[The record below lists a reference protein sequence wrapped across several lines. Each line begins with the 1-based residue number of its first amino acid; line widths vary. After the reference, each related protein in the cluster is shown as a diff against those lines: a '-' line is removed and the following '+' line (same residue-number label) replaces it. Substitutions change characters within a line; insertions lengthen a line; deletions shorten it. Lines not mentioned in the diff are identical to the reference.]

1 MRGDDMPIP
10 KEILAVERPKNSI
23 VIAYGKN
30 RDLYAVRARIGCR
43 SDGDRRLPV
52 NGPTIGHIADGR
64 FVPLEEEVSSSVSLS
79 AVDLK
84 DWAGIQLSQKL
95 FASMIDELSEFYSG
109 HDALRL
115 WCIAVLR
122 VCFGGIKDYELKDS
136 YEESFLS
143 ELYPG
148 VALSKNTVSAFLND
162 LGRSCS
168 KITLFMRSRAARVG
182 LDHHVLI
189 DGTLKSDESKE
200 NSLSDFSRKARTKGT
215 RDISVLFAFD
225 LEAMEPVCSKCFPGN
240 MLDVTA
246 YSEFISEHHITKG
259 IVVADKGFPQS
270 AAKQHFMD
278 NPDLHYLNPLK
289 RDSKTASELHMLE
302 FTGLLSGSDGITYRK
317 EKASDG
323 RWLYSFRDT
332 GRASKEERD
341 WLKRSGKKKDYRLAD
356 LQKARA
362 AFGTVFLECDMD
374 LEPETIY
381 KAYSKRWE
389 IEIVMRFYKSAL
401 EFDETRVHDDYGV
414 IGSEFCDF
422 LSSVLTFR
430 MIRAFDDAKLLE
442 EMPYKRIMKILAR
455 AKMFN
460 DPSYGWRLIRI
471 NPSCGEILKRLDIH
485 PTEKLQ
491 PKKKRGRP
499 PKIKYV

>member
-1 MRGDDMPIP
+1 MPIP

-30 RDLYAVRARIGCR
+30 RDRYAVRARIGCR

-52 NGPTIGHIADGR
+52 NGPTIGHIVGGR
-64 FVPLEEEVSSSVSLS
+64 YVPLEEEACRPVSAS

-84 DWAGIQLSQKL
+84 DWANVVLAQKL
-95 FASMIDELSEFYSG
+95 FGNMLDELREVYDSD
-109 HDALRL
+109 DALKI

-122 VCFGGIKDYELKDS
+122 VCFGGIKDCELKDA

-143 ELYPG
+143 ELHPG
-148 VALSKNTVSAFLND
+148 VALSRNTVSAFLND
-162 LGRSCS
+162 LGRTCS
-168 KITLFMRSRAARVG
+168 KITLFMRSRTARVG
-182 LDHHVLI
+182 LDHHLLI
-189 DGTLKSDESKE
+189 DGTLKSDESRV

-215 RDISVLFAFD
+215 RDISVLYAYD
-225 LEAMEPVCSKCFPGN
+225 LEAEEPVCSKCFPGN

-246 YSEFISEHHITKG
+246 YNEFISVHHITKG

-270 AAKQHFMD
+270 AAKQHFQE

-289 RDSKTASELHMLE
+289 RDSRMASDLHMLE
-302 FTGLLSGSDGITYRK
+302 FTALLGGYEGITYRK
-317 EKASDG
+317 ERAPDG
-323 RWLYSFRDT
+323 RFLYSFRDAY
-332 GRASKEERD
+332 RAAKEESD
-341 WLKRSGKKKDYRLAD
+341 WLKRSRKKNDYSLAG

-362 AFGTVFLECDMD
+362 VFGTVVLECDLD
-374 LEPETIY
+374 TDAETIY

-389 IEIVMRFYKSAL
+389 IELVMRFYKSAL
-401 EFDETRVHDDYGV
+401 EFDETRVHDDYSV

-430 MIRAFDDAKLLE
+430 MIRAFDEAKLLE
-442 EMPYKRIMKILAR
+442 QMTYKKIMKILAR

-460 DPSYGWRLIRI
+460 DPARGWHLIRI
-471 NPSCGEILKRLDIH
+471 NPSYEEILKRLDIH

-499 PKIKYV
+499 PKIKRV

>member
-1 MRGDDMPIP
+1 MPIP

-52 NGPTIGHIADGR
+52 NGPTIGHIRDGR
-64 FVPLEEEVSSSVSLS
+64 YVPMEEDSSSPVSLS

-84 DWAGIQLSQKL
+84 DWATIQLSQKL
-95 FASMIDELSEFYSG
+95 FADMIDELSEVYSR

-122 VCFGGIKDYELKDS
+122 VCFSGIKDYELKDS

-143 ELYPG
+143 EMYPG
-148 VALSKNTVSAFLND
+148 VALSRNTVSTFLND

-168 KITLFMRSRAARVG
+168 RITLFMRNRAARVG
-182 LDHHVLI
+182 MDHHVLI
-189 DGTLKSDESKE
+189 DGTLKSNESRV

-270 AAKQHFMD
+270 AAKRYFMD

-289 RDSKTASELHMLE
+289 RDSKVAAELHMLE
-302 FTGLLSGSDGITYRK
+302 FTGLLSGHDGITFRK
-317 EKASDG
+317 EKTPDG
-323 RWLYSFRDT
+323 RWLYSFRDAD
-332 GRASKEERD
+332 RASKEERD
-341 WLKRSGKKKDYRLAD
+341 WLKRSGKKKDYLLAE
-356 LQKARA
+356 LQKARVV
-362 AFGTVFLECDMD
+362 FGTVVLECDMD
-374 LEPETIY
+374 IEPGIIY

-389 IEIVMRFYKSAL
+389 IELVMRFYKSAL
-401 EFDETRVHDDYGV
+401 EFDETRVHDDYSV

-430 MIRAFDDAKLLE
+430 MIHAFDKAKILE
-442 EMPYKRIMKILAR
+442 EMPYKRIMKILVR

-460 DPSYGWRLIRI
+460 APDYGWRLIRI
-471 NPSCGEILKRLDIH
+471 NPSYEEILKRLDIH
-485 PTEKLQ
+485 PTEKLH

-499 PKIKYV
+499 PKNKLV

>member
-1 MRGDDMPIP
+1 MPIP

-23 VIAYGKN
+23 VIVYGKY
-30 RDLYAVRARIGCR
+30 RDRYAVRARIGCR
-43 SDGDRRLPV
+43 SDGDRRLPI
-52 NGPTIGHIADGR
+52 NGPTIGHITDGR
-64 FVPLEEEVSSSVSLS
+64 YIPLEENPVSPVLLS
-79 AVDLK
+79 AIDLK
-84 DWAGIQLSQKL
+84 DWAAIQLSQKL
-95 FASMIDELSEFYSG
+95 YADMIDELCAVYTR
-109 HDALRL
+109 HDALML

-122 VCFGGIKDYELKDS
+122 VCFGGIKNYELKDS

-148 VALSKNTVSAFLND
+148 VALSKNTVSTFLNN

-168 KITLFMRSRAARVG
+168 KITLFMRNRAAQVG
-182 LDHHVLI
+182 IDHHVLI
-189 DGTLKSDESKE
+189 DGTLKSDESKV

-246 YSEFISEHHITKG
+246 YNEFIAEHHITRG
-259 IVVADKGFPQS
+259 IIVADKGFPQS
-270 AAKQHFMD
+270 AAKHHFAD
-278 NPDLHYLNPLK
+278 NPDLHYLNPLR
-289 RDSKTASELHMLE
+289 RDSRIASELHMLE
-302 FTGLLSGSDGITYRK
+302 FTGLLCGYEGITYRK
-317 EKASDG
+317 EQAADG
-323 RWLYSFRDT
+323 RWIYSFRDAS
-332 GRASKEERD
+332 RASQEERD
-341 WLKRSGKKKDYRLAD
+341 WLKRSGIKKNYRLAD
-356 LQKARA
+356 LQKASA
-362 AFGTVFLECDMD
+362 VFGTVFLECDLD
-374 LEPETIY
+374 IEPEIIY
-381 KAYSKRWE
+381 KTYAMRWE
-389 IEIVMRFYKSAL
+389 IELVMRFYKSAL
-401 EFDETRVHDDYGV
+401 EFDETRVHDDYSV

-430 MIRAFDDAKLLE
+430 MIRAFDKVKLLE

-460 DPSYGWRLIRI
+460 DPDYGWRLIRI
-471 NPSCGEILKRLDIH
+471 HPSYEEILKRLEIH

-499 PKIKYV
+499 PKHKNV

>member
-1 MRGDDMPIP
+1 MPIP

-30 RDLYAVRARIGCR
+30 RDHYAVRARIGCR
-43 SDGDRRLPV
+43 SDGNRRLPI
-52 NGPTIGHIADGR
+52 NGPTIGHIVDGR
-64 FVPLEEEVSSSVSLS
+64 YIPLEEASPSSVSRL

-84 DWAGIQLSQKL
+84 DWANIQLSQKL
-95 FASMIDELSEFYSG
+95 FADMIDELSAVYRRQ
-109 HDALRL
+109 DAIRL

-122 VCFGGIKDYELKDS
+122 VCFSGIKDYELKDA

-143 ELYPG
+143 ELYPR
-148 VALSKNTVSAFLND
+148 VALSRNTVSAFLND

-168 KITLFMRSRAARVG
+168 RITQFMRNRTARVG
-182 LDHHVLI
+182 MDHHVLI
-189 DGTLKSDESKE
+189 DGTLKSNESRV

-215 RDISVLFAFD
+215 RDISVLYAFD

-246 YSEFISEHHITKG
+246 YSEFISENHITKG

-270 AAKQHFMD
+270 AARKHFAD

-289 RDSKTASELHMLE
+289 RDSKIASEFHMLE
-302 FTGLLSGSDGITYRK
+302 FTGLLSGFERIPYRK
-317 EKASDG
+317 EKAPDG
-323 RWLYSFRDT
+323 RWLYSFRDAA
-332 GRASKEERD
+332 RAAKEERD
-341 WLKRSGKKKDYRLAD
+341 WLTRSEQKNTYRFAD
-356 LQKARA
+356 LQKARTV
-362 AFGTVFLECDMD
+362 FGTVFLECDMD
-374 LEPETIY
+374 IEPETIY
-381 KAYSKRWE
+381 KIYSTRWE
-389 IEIVMRFYKSAL
+389 IELVMRFYKSAL
-401 EFDETRVHDDYGV
+401 EFDETRVHDDYSV

-422 LSSVLTFR
+422 LASVLTFK
-430 MIRAFDDAKLLE
+430 MIQAFDKAKLLD
-442 EMPYKRIMKILAR
+442 EMPYKKIMKVLAR

-460 DPSYGWRLIRI
+460 DPGHGWRLIRI
-471 NPSCGEILKRLDIH
+471 NPSYEEILKRLDIH

-499 PKIKYV
+499 PKNRYV

>member
-1 MRGDDMPIP
+1 MPIP
-10 KEILAVERPKNSI
+10 KEILAVQRPKNSI

-30 RDLYAVRARIGCR
+30 RDHYAVRKRIGCR

-52 NGPTIGHIADGR
+52 NGPTIGHIVGGR
-64 FVPLEEEVSSSVSLS
+64 YVPLEEAAVSPVSAS

-84 DWAGIQLSQKL
+84 DWANVMLAQKL
-95 FASMIDELSEFYSG
+95 FSYMIDELCEVYSKE
-109 HDALRL
+109 DALKI

-122 VCFGGIKDYELKDS
+122 VCFSGIKDYELKDA

-148 VALSKNTVSAFLND
+148 VALSRNTVSTFLND
-162 LGRSCS
+162 LGRTCS
-168 KITLFMRSRAARVG
+168 RITLFMCNRASRVG
-182 LDHHVLI
+182 MDHHLLI
-189 DGTLKSDESKE
+189 DGTLKSDESRV

-215 RDISVLFAFD
+215 RDISVLYAFD

-270 AAKQHFMD
+270 AAKRYFKD

-289 RDSKTASELHMLE
+289 RNSKIASELHMLE
-302 FTGLLSGSDGITYRK
+302 FTGQLRGYGGITYRK
-317 EKASDG
+317 EKACDD
-323 RWLYSFRDT
+323 RWLYSFRDAY
-332 GRASKEERD
+332 RAAKEESD
-341 WLKRSGKKKDYRLAD
+341 WLKRSRKKNDYCLAD

-362 AFGTVFLECDMD
+362 LFGTVFLECDMD
-374 LEPETIY
+374 IEPETIY

-401 EFDETRVHDDYGV
+401 EFDETRVHDDYSV

-430 MIRAFDDAKLLE
+430 MIQAFDKAKILE
-442 EMPYKRIMKILAR
+442 EMPYKKVMKILAR
-455 AKMFN
+455 AKIFN
-460 DPSYGWRLIRI
+460 EPGHGWRLIRI
-471 NPSCGEILKRLDIH
+471 NPSYEELLKRLDMH

-499 PKIKYV
+499 PKIKHV